1 MYHLKNMLS
10 ILKEYKMTE
19 ETLETHVNTDRNSRS
34 AETRVSQTRRQ
45 PWKPPSMLDAPKPP
59 PGYKFRWIREATR
72 GQDDKSNMSKR
83 IREGYEPVR
92 AEDYP
97 DFEAPTVD
105 SGSNIGVIGVGG
117 LILAKVP
124 VETVD
129 ERNAYFKEQ
138 TQTQMEGVDQ
148 NYMRES
154 DSKMPIKGGDINRQS
169 KVQFGSRNQS
179 DD

>member
-1 MYHLKNMLS
+1 MLS
-10 ILKEYKMTE
+10 ISKKEYKMTDDIKTE
-19 ETLETHVNTDRNSRS
+19 VTTERNSRS
-34 AETRVSQTRRQ
+34 AETRDSQTRRK
-45 PWKPPSMLDAPKPP
+45 PWQPPSMLDAPTAP

-97 DFEAPTVD
+97 DFQAPTIEN
-105 SGSNIGVIGVGG
+105 GENKGVIGVGG

-124 VETVD
+124 EETAT
-129 ERNAYFKEQ
+129 ERTKYFENQ
-138 TQTQMEGVDQ
+138 ANSQLNGVDQ

-154 DSKMPIKGGDINRQS
+154 DPRMPIKDGDIQRSS
-169 KVQFGSRNQS
+169 KVQFGSRNNS
-179 DD
+179 EEG